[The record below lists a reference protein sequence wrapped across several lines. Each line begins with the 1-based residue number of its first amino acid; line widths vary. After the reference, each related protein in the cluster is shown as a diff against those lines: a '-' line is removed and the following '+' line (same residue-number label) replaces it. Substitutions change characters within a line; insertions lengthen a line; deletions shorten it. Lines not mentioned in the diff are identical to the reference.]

1 MTDMARQEIEGRL
14 NAHRE
19 ILVSL
24 LAAAINGPE
33 AVSGMVRSL
42 GEDVLPKDGAEDPGL
57 TPSAGYASGAE
68 KADEIRAI
76 LSAANDRAEAL
87 RRIGP

>member
-24 LAAAINGPE
+24 IAAAMTGPE
-33 AVSGMVRSL
+33 AFSGLVRSL
-42 GEDVLPKDGAEDPGL
+42 GEDVLPRDGAEDPGL
-57 TPSAGYASGAE
+57 TPSAGFASGAE
-68 KADEIRAI
+68 KAEEIRAI
-76 LSAANDRAEAL
+76 LSAASDRAEAL
-87 RRIGP
+87 GRIGA

>member
-33 AVSGMVRSL
+33 AVSSMVRSL

>member
-42 GEDVLPKDGAEDPGL
+42 GEDALPKDGAEDPGL

>member
-1 MTDMARQEIEGRL
+1 MTEMARQEIEGRL

-42 GEDVLPKDGAEDPGL
+42 GEEVLPKDGTEDPGL

-68 KADEIRAI
+68 KAEEIRAI

>member
-1 MTDMARQEIEGRL
+1 MTDTARQEIEGRL

-33 AVSGMVRSL
+33 AVSAIVLSL

-76 LSAANDRAEAL
+76 LSAANARAEAL
-87 RRIGP
+87 RRIGR

>member
-33 AVSGMVRSL
+33 AVSAMVHSL

-87 RRIGP
+87 RRIGR

>member
-24 LAAAINGPE
+24 LAAAMNGPE
-33 AVSGMVRSL
+33 AVSALVRSL

-76 LSAANDRAEAL
+76 LSAASDRAEAL
-87 RRIGP
+87 RRIDP

>member
-1 MTDMARQEIEGRL
+1 MTDITRQEIEARL

-24 LAAAINGPE
+24 IAAAMTGPE
-33 AVSGMVRSL
+33 AVSGLIRSL
-42 GEDVLPKDGAEDPGL
+42 GVDVLPRDGAEDPGL
-57 TPSAGYASGAE
+57 SPSAGFASGAG
-68 KADEIRAI
+68 KAEEIRAI

-87 RRIGP
+87 RRIGA

>member
-24 LAAAINGPE
+24 IAAAMTGPE
-33 AVSGMVRSL
+33 AVSGLARSL
-42 GEDVLPKDGAEDPGL
+42 GEDVLPRDGAEDPGL
-57 TPSAGYASGAE
+57 TPSAGFASGAE
-68 KADEIRAI
+68 KAEEIRAI
-76 LSAANDRAEAL
+76 LSAASDRAEAL
-87 RRIGP
+87 GRMGA

>member
-1 MTDMARQEIEGRL
+1 MTDIARQEIEGRL

-19 ILVSL
+19 ILISL

-33 AVSGMVRSL
+33 AISGMVRSL

-68 KADEIRAI
+68 KADEIHAI

>member
-1 MTDMARQEIEGRL
+1 MTDIARQEIEGRL

-24 LAAAINGPE
+24 LAAAINGP
-33 AVSGMVRSL
+33 ADISGMLRSL